1 VHGWAIQPGEFW
13 KMRPKHFWY
22 LLEVERPQEAK
33 TQRGKLSSA
42 EVARLKRLIEE

>member
-1 VHGWAIQPGEFW
+1 
-13 KMRPKHFWY
+13 MRPKHFWY
-22 LLEVERPQEAK
+22 LLDVEKPKEAK